1 MAFLHNL
8 SAHVAQQNT
17 PETDSMAEVNHIVTW
32 TENGVHKSKT
42 VLAADPIEAIA
53 IVRRLFEEVEK

>member
-8 SAHVAQQNT
+8 SARVAQQNT

-32 TENGVHKSKT
+32 TENGVHKSQT
-42 VLAADPIEAIA
+42 VLAADPVEAIA
-53 IVRRLFEEVEK
+53 IIRRLYAD

>member
-8 SAHVAQQNT
+8 SARVAQPNT
-17 PETDSMAEVNHIVTW
+17 PETDAMAKVNHIVNW

-42 VLAADPIEAIA
+42 VLAADPREAIA
-53 IVRRLFEEVEK
+53 IVRRLFAELEK

>member
-8 SAHVAQQNT
+8 SARVAQQNT

-32 TENGVHKSKT
+32 TENGVHKSQT
-42 VLAADPIEAIA
+42 VLAADPVEAIA
-53 IVRRLFEEVEK
+53 IVRRLYAD

>member
-1 MAFLHNL
+1 
-8 SAHVAQQNT
+8 
-17 PETDSMAEVNHIVTW
+17 MAEVNHIVTW